1 MKIYLLLSFSLF
13 FYIQSIHHRFLQASD
28 KEYVKYPAI
37 SMKAFIPNK
46 NIFMIDTRDKSLSS
60 EGYIKNSI
68 LLPLT
73 MDYETWFPELIKEN
87 SNVVLICDK
96 DNYKEALKKTE
107 SLGSYNILGYALYKE
122 IIKDES
128 IEIEVAEYQK
138 NTKKQ
143 VKKLVENGK
152 YLLDVREVSECKKTG
167 VIEQAKIIPLSIIK
181 TDYVNIPK
189 DEDIYIFGKQDGRAL
204 AAMSFIQRAG
214 YNQKIII
221 MDGGMKKTIDE
232 EYPLVPYSKKKL

>member
-46 NIFMIDTRDKSLSS
+46 NIFIVDTRDKSLSS

-107 SLGSYNILGYALYKE
+107 SLGSYNILGYSLYKE

>member
-13 FYIQSIHHRFLQASD
+13 FYIQSIHHRFLQASE

-73 MDYETWFPELIKEN
+73 MDYETWFPDLIKEN

-107 SLGSYNILGYALYKE
+107 SLGSYNILGYSLYKE

-152 YLLDVREVSECKKTG
+152 YLLDVREESECKKTG
-167 VIEQAKIIPLSIIK
+167 VIEQAKIIPLSTIK

-232 EYPLVPYSKKKL
+232 EYPLVPYSKTK

>member
-143 VKKLVENGK
+143 VKKLVENRK
-152 YLLDVREVSECKKTG
+152 YLLDVREESECKKTG
-167 VIEQAKIIPLSIIK
+167 VIEQAKIIPLSTIK

-214 YNQKIII
+214 YKQKIII

>member
-13 FYIQSIHHRFLQASD
+13 FYIQSIHLRFLQASE

-107 SLGSYNILGYALYKE
+107 SLGSYNILGYSLYKE

-152 YLLDVREVSECKKTG
+152 YLLDVREESECKKTG

-232 EYPLVPYSKKKL
+232 EYPLVPYSKNIL